1 MADSYTNRWARYDL
15 WDERHLSL
23 DRFAREDP
31 ENGFCAAASPRD
43 PRPSLVIENDRIVE
57 MDGVPAAEFDM
68 IDEFIARHYF
78 DLTIAETAM
87 ALDSREFARMLVDVD
102 VPRERL
108 VKLSAGM
115 TPAKLAEVLGHL
127 STLELAFANSKLRC
141 RRQPSNQAHVTNA
154 KDDPVQMAADAATAA
169 LYGFDEIETTVR
181 VARNGRTNAIAC
193 AVGAAAARD
202 GVLIQCSLEEAEE
215 LRIALAGFTSYTE
228 TMSVYGT
235 EAAFLDGD
243 DTPWS
248 KTFLTAAYASRG
260 LKARCTSGSSAEL
273 LMGFHEGKSMLYL
286 EARCVCLQRAMGVQ
300 GTQNG
305 GIDGAPLTSSV
316 PRGGW
321 ELLAE
326 NVLAALLDLEC
337 ASGNDTRHSESEIR
351 VGAKIMP
358 FLMSGTDFICSGFG
372 SIAKYDNSFN
382 ASLFNAEELEDF
394 LALQREFQVEGGL
407 QHVPED
413 QVMAA
418 RSRAIEAISAVL
430 ETLNLG
436 RLSEAQKKSVLYA
449 HGSDETDSFVPG
461 EVARMNAALV
471 ERRITF
477 VDVVR
482 ALAARGFATEAAR
495 LLSMARQRVTGDYL
509 QTAAIIRDGRV
520 VSAVNDPNRYSGPGT
535 GYVMTDERRQAIS
548 RMRHEVSK
556 RDVLAGEGETG
567 QQESRRWR
575 IEAKGEAAPGDD
587 PREVVIGISPGFGV
601 RLHKTTGGVPL
612 YKVLAAL
619 IDGIREGGGLPRV
632 VRVHHTAD
640 TSFLGLTAARLAGS
654 GVGIGIQGKGT
665 TVIHQRDQAPHMNL
679 ELFSQAPLIGEED
692 YRAIGRNAARYGLGQ
707 SPIPVTIPY
716 RGQALGARFHVQ
728 TALLYAIETSMIETG
743 RNPETLEVEFYDGR
757 RATR

>member
-1 MADSYTNRWARYDL
+1 MTNSQNNWSRYDL
-15 WDERHLSL
+15 WDERHLNL
-23 DRFAREDP
+23 DRFAVEDP
-31 ENGFCAAASPRD
+31 ENGFCASASPYD
-43 PRPSLVIENDRIVE
+43 PKPSLLIENGRIIE
-57 MDGVPAAEFDM
+57 MDGVPASEFDI

-78 DLTIAETAM
+78 DLAIAEEAM
-87 ALDSREFARMLVDVD
+87 AMDSREFAKMLVDVD

-115 TPAKLAEVLGHL
+115 TPAKLAQVLGHL

-181 VARNGRTNAIAC
+181 VASNGRTNAIAC
-193 AVGAAAARD
+193 AVGAAVVRD

-235 EAAFLDGD
+235 EASFIDGD

-248 KTFLTAAYASRG
+248 KTFLTAVYASRG

-273 LMGFHEGKSMLYL
+273 LMGFHERKSMLYL

-358 FLMSGTDFICSGFG
+358 FLISGTDFICSGFG
-372 SIAKYDNSFN
+372 SIPKYDNSFN
-382 ASLFNAEELEDF
+382 ASLFNAEEMEDF

-413 QVMAA
+413 QLLAA
-418 RSRAIEAISAVL
+418 RARAIEAISAVL
-430 ETLNLG
+430 EILTPS
-436 RLSEAQKKSVLYA
+436 RLTEVQKKSVLYA
-449 HGSDETDSFVPG
+449 NGSDETASFMPG
-461 EVARMNAALV
+461 EVAKMNATV
-471 ERRITF
+471 IEQNITF
-477 VDVVR
+477 VDICH
-482 ALAARGFATEAAR
+482 ALAARGFNIEAAR
-495 LLSMARQRVTGDYL
+495 LISMARQRVTGDYL

-535 GYVMTDERRQAIS
+535 GYVMTEERRQTIS
-548 RMRHEVSK
+548 RMRREVSK
-556 RDVLAGEGETG
+556 RDVLDGEGVAG
-567 QQESRRWR
+567 QHDSRHWR
-575 IEAKGEAAPGDD
+575 IESKGEAMQGDD
-587 PREVVIGISPGFGV
+587 PHEVVIGISPGFGV

-612 YKVLAAL
+612 YKVLFAL
-619 IDGIREGGGLPRV
+619 IEGVRERGGRPRV
-632 VRVHHTAD
+632 VRMHHTAD

-665 TVIHQRDQAPHMNL
+665 TVIHNKDQAPHMNL
-679 ELFSQAPLIGEED
+679 ELFSQAPLISEAD
-692 YRAIGRNAARYGLGQ
+692 YRAIGGNAARYALGQ
-707 SPIPVTIPY
+707 SPTPATIPY

-728 TALLYAIETSMIETG
+728 TALLYAIETSMIEVD
-743 RNPETLEVEFYDGR
+743 RNPEVLKVEFYDER
-757 RATR
+757 

>member
-1 MADSYTNRWARYDL
+1 MADSQNNWARYDL

-23 DRFAREDP
+23 DRFAVEDP
-31 ENGFCAAASPRD
+31 ENGFCASASPYD
-43 PRPSLVIENDRIVE
+43 PKPSLVIEHGRIIE
-57 MDGVPAAEFDM
+57 MDGVPASEFDL

-78 DLTIAETAM
+78 DLAM
-87 ALDSREFARMLVDVD
+87 AEAAMAMDSHEFARMMVNVD

-141 RRQPSNQAHVTNA
+141 RRQPGNQAHVTNA

-193 AVGAAAARD
+193 AVGAAVVRD

-228 TMSVYGT
+228 TLSVYGT
-235 EAAFLDGD
+235 EASFLDGD

-248 KTFLTAAYASRG
+248 KTFLTAVYASRG

-273 LMGFHEGKSMLYL
+273 LMGFHEGRSMLYL

-358 FLMSGTDFICSGFG
+358 TLMSGTDFICSGFG
-372 SIAKYDNSFN
+372 SIPRYDNSFN
-382 ASLFNAEELEDF
+382 ASLFNAEEMEDF

-413 QVMAA
+413 QLLAA
-418 RSRAIEAISAVL
+418 RARAIDAICAVL
-430 ETLNLG
+430 DALTSS
-436 RLSEAQKKSVLYA
+436 RLTEAQKKTVLQA
-449 HGSDETDSFVPG
+449 NGSDETASFMPG
-461 EVARMNAALV
+461 DVVGMNHALI
-471 ERRITF
+471 EQNITL
-477 VDVVR
+477 VDVVKV
-482 ALAARGFATEAAR
+482 LAARGFTTEAAR
-495 LLSMARQRVTGDYL
+495 LVSMARQRVTGDYL

-520 VSAVNDPNRYSGPGT
+520 ISAVNDPNRYIGPGT
-535 GYVMTDERRQAIS
+535 GYVMTEERRRAIS
-548 RMRHEVSK
+548 RMRREVSK
-556 RDVLAGEGETG
+556 DDVLVGEGVTG
-567 QQESRRWR
+567 RQDSRRWR
-575 IEAKGEAAPGDD
+575 IESKGDARRGDD
-587 PREVVIGISPGFGV
+587 SREVVIGISPGFGI
-601 RLHKTTGGVPL
+601 RLHQTTGGVPL

-619 IDGIREGGGLPRV
+619 LEGIREKGGRPRV

-654 GVGIGIQGKGT
+654 GIGIGVQGKGT
-665 TVIHQRDQAPHMNL
+665 TVIHRHDQAPHMNL
-679 ELFSQAPLIGEED
+679 ELFSQAPLIGESD
-692 YRAIGRNAARYGLGQ
+692 YRAIGGNAARYALNQ
-707 SPIPVTIPY
+707 TPVPVTIPY

-728 TALLYAIETSMIETG
+728 TALLYAIETSMIVVG
-743 RNPETLEVEFYDGR
+743 QNPEELEVVFHDGR
-757 RATR
+757 

>member
-1 MADSYTNRWARYDL
+1 MSPSQNNWARYDL
-15 WDERHLSL
+15 WDERHLSH
-23 DRFAREDP
+23 DRFAVEDP
-31 ENGFCAAASPRD
+31 ENGFCASASPYD
-43 PRPSLVIENDRIVE
+43 PQPSLAIEDGRIIE
-57 MDGVPAAEFDM
+57 MDGLRASEFDM

-78 DLTIAETAM
+78 DLTIAEAAM
-87 ALDSREFARMLVDVD
+87 AMDSREFAHMMVDVD
-102 VPRERL
+102 VPREKL
-108 VKLSAGM
+108 VKLSRGM
-115 TPAKLAEVLGHL
+115 TPAKLADVLGHL
-127 STLELAFANSKLRC
+127 STLELGFANSKLRC

-193 AVGAAAARD
+193 AVGAAVVRD

-235 EAAFLDGD
+235 EASFLDGD

-248 KTFLTAAYASRG
+248 KAFLTAVYAARG

-273 LMGFHEGKSMLYL
+273 LMGFHERKSMLYL

-358 FLMSGTDFICSGFG
+358 YLMSGTDFICSGFG

-382 ASLFNAEELEDF
+382 ASLFNAEEMEDF

-413 QVMAA
+413 QLLAA
-418 RSRAIEAISAVL
+418 RARAIEAISAVL

-436 RLSEAQKKSVLYA
+436 RLTENQKKSVLYA
-449 HGSDETDSFVPG
+449 HGSDETTSYMPG
-461 EVARMNAALV
+461 EVAGMNAALI
-471 ERRITF
+471 ERNITF
-477 VDVVR
+477 VEVVQ
-482 ALAARGFATEAAR
+482 ALAARGFTTEAAR

-509 QTAAIIRDGRV
+509 QTSAIIRDGRV
-520 VSAVNDPNRYSGPGT
+520 ISAVNDPNRYSGPGT
-535 GYVMTDERRQAIS
+535 GYVMTEERRQAIS
-548 RMRHEVSK
+548 RMRREVSK
-556 RDVLAGEGETG
+556 PDVLAGEGVSG
-567 QQESRRWR
+567 QKDSRRWR
-575 IEAKGEAAPGDD
+575 LESKGEARKGED

-601 RLHKTTGGVPL
+601 KLHKTTGGVPL

-619 IDGIREGGGLPRV
+619 LVGVRERGCHPRI
-632 VRVHHTAD
+632 VRVRHTAD

-665 TVIHQRDQAPHMNL
+665 TVIHRQDQAPHMNL
-679 ELFSQAPLIGEED
+679 ELFSQAPLIGEAD
-692 YRAIGRNAARYGLGQ
+692 YRLIGGNAARYALGQ
-707 SPIPVTIPY
+707 SPVPVTIPY

-728 TALLYAIETSMIETG
+728 TALLYAIETSMIEVG
-743 RNPETLEVEFYDGR
+743 QNPEELEVSFYDGR
-757 RATR
+757 

>member
-1 MADSYTNRWARYDL
+1 MADSQNHWARYDL

-23 DRFAREDP
+23 DRFAVEDP

-43 PRPSLVIENDRIVE
+43 PKPSLVIEDGRIIE
-57 MDGVPAAEFDM
+57 MDGIPASEFDI

-78 DLTIAETAM
+78 DLTIAPEAM
-87 ALDSREFARMLVDVD
+87 AMDSLEFAQMLVDVD
-102 VPRERL
+102 VPRQRL

-181 VARNGRTNAIAC
+181 VASNGRSNAIAC
-193 AVGAAAARD
+193 AVGAVVVRD

-235 EAAFLDGD
+235 EASFLDGD

-248 KTFLTAAYASRG
+248 KAFLTAVYASRG

-286 EARCVCLQRAMGVQ
+286 ETRCVCLQRAMGVQ

-326 NVLAALLDLEC
+326 NVLAAWLDLEC

-372 SIAKYDNSFN
+372 SIPKYDNSFN
-382 ASLFNAEELEDF
+382 ASLFNAEEMEDF

-413 QVMAA
+413 QLMAA
-418 RSRAIEAISAVL
+418 RARAIEAISVVL

-436 RLSEAQKKSVLYA
+436 SLSAAQKKSVLYA
-449 HGSDETDSFVPG
+449 HGSDETSSFLPG
-461 EVARMNAALV
+461 EVAGMNKALI
-471 ERRITF
+471 ERNITF

-482 ALAARGFATEAAR
+482 ALAAHGFTTEATR

-520 VSAVNDPNRYSGPGT
+520 VSAVNDPNRYCGPGT
-535 GYVMTDERRQAIS
+535 GYIMTEERRKAIS
-548 RMRHEVSK
+548 RVRREVSR
-556 RDVLAGEGETG
+556 RDVLEGEGVTG
-567 QQESRRWR
+567 QQDSRHWR
-575 IEAKGEAAPGDD
+575 IEAKGEAEPGND

-612 YKVLAAL
+612 YKVLSAL
-619 IDGIREGGGLPRV
+619 LEGIRERGGHPRV

-665 TVIHQRDQAPHMNL
+665 TVIHRYDQAPHMNL
-679 ELFSQAPLIGEED
+679 ELFSQAPLIGETD
-692 YRAIGRNAARYGLGQ
+692 YRLIGGNAARYALGQ
-707 SPIPVTIPY
+707 SPDPVMIPY
-716 RGQALGARFHVQ
+716 RGQALSARFHVQ
-728 TALLYAIETSMIETG
+728 TALLYAIETSMIKVG
-743 RNPETLEVEFYDGR
+743 QNPEVLEVEFYDR
-757 RATR
+757 R

>member
-1 MADSYTNRWARYDL
+1 MPDPNTNRWARYDL
-15 WDERHLSL
+15 WDERQLSH
-23 DRFAREDP
+23 DRFAVDDP
-31 ENGFCAAASPRD
+31 ENGFCATGSPRD
-43 PRPSLVIENDRIVE
+43 PQPAVTVAGGRIV
-57 MDGVPAAEFDM
+57 MLDGAPEAEFDM

-78 DLTIAETAM
+78 DLSMVETAM
-87 ALDSREFARMLVDVD
+87 ALDSRVFARMLVDVD

-115 TPAKLAEVLGHL
+115 TPAKLAEVVGHL
-127 STLELAFANSKLRC
+127 TTMELAFANSKLRC

-154 KDDPVQMAADAATAA
+154 KDDPAQMAADAATAA

-193 AVGAAAARD
+193 AVGAAVARE

-215 LRIALAGFTSYTE
+215 LRIALDGFTSYTE

-235 EAAFLDGD
+235 EATFLDGD

-248 KTFLTAAYASRG
+248 KAFLTAVYASRG
-260 LKARCTSGSSAEL
+260 LKARCTSGSSSEL

-316 PRGGW
+316 ARGGW

-326 NVLAALLDLEC
+326 NVLAALCDLEC

-358 FLMSGTDFICSGFG
+358 FLMAGTDFICSGFG

-413 QVMAA
+413 QLLAA
-418 RSRAIEAISAVL
+418 RARAIDAICAVL
-430 ETLNLG
+430 EELGLG
-436 RLSEAQKKSVLYA
+436 RLSEAQKKTVLYA
-449 HGSDETDSFVPG
+449 HGSDETDSFVPA
-461 EVARMNAALV
+461 EVARMNAALL
-471 ERRITF
+471 ERRVTF

-482 ALAARGFATEAAR
+482 ALAARGFAVEAAR
-495 LLSMARQRVTGDYL
+495 LLAMARQRVTGDYL
-509 QTAAIIRDGRV
+509 QTAAIIRAGRV
-520 VSAVNDPNRYSGPGT
+520 ISAVNDPNRYSGPGT
-535 GYVMTDERRQAIS
+535 GYVMTDERRRAIG
-548 RMRHEVSK
+548 RMRNEVS
-556 RDVLAGEGETG
+556 RQTVLEQEGETG
-567 QQESRRWR
+567 QQAARRWR
-575 IEAKGEAAPGDD
+575 LEACGEAAPGTE
-587 PREVVIGISPGFGV
+587 PREVVIGLSPGFGV
-601 RLHKTTGGVPL
+601 RLHKTTGGVAL

-619 IDGIREGGGLPRV
+619 IGGIREGGGVPRV

-665 TVIHQRDQAPHMNL
+665 TVIHGRDQAPHMNL
-679 ELFSQAPLIGEED
+679 ELFSQAPLIGEAD
-692 YRAIGRNAARYGLGQ
+692 YAAIGRNAARYALGQ
-707 SPIPVTIPY
+707 TPAPVLIPY

-728 TALLYAIETSMIETG
+728 TALLYAIETGLIETG
-743 RNPETLEVEFYDGR
+743 RNPETLEVEFHDGR
-757 RATR
+757 RAER

>member
-1 MADSYTNRWARYDL
+1 MANSQNSWSRYDL

-23 DRFAREDP
+23 DRFAVEDP
-31 ENGFCAAASPRD
+31 ENGFCAVASPHD
-43 PRPSLVIENDRIVE
+43 PKPSLVIGNSRIIE
-57 MDGVPAAEFDM
+57 MDGVPASEFDM

-78 DLTIAETAM
+78 DLTIAEEAM
-87 ALDSREFARMLVDVD
+87 AIDSREFAKMLVDVN

-169 LYGFDEIETTVR
+169 LDGFDEIETTVR
-181 VARNGRTNAIAC
+181 VASNGRTNAIAC
-193 AVGAAAARD
+193 AVGAAVVRD

-235 EAAFLDGD
+235 EASFLDGD

-248 KTFLTAAYASRG
+248 KAFLTAVYASRG

-358 FLMSGTDFICSGFG
+358 YLMSGTDFICSGFG
-372 SIAKYDNSFN
+372 SIPKYDNSFN

-413 QVMAA
+413 QLMAA
-418 RSRAIEAISAVL
+418 RTRAIEAISVVL
-430 ETLNLG
+430 ETLTSV
-436 RLSEAQKKSVLYA
+436 RLTDVQKKSVLYA
-449 HGSDETDSFVPG
+449 HGSDETNSFMPG
-461 EVARMNAALV
+461 DVGKMNTSLI
-471 ERRITF
+471 ERNITF
-477 VDVVR
+477 ADVVE
-482 ALAARGFATEAAR
+482 ALAARGFTTEATR
-495 LLSMARQRVTGDYL
+495 LLSLARQRVTGDYL
-509 QTAAIIRDGRV
+509 QTAAIIRDGRI
-520 VSAVNDPNRYSGPGT
+520 VSAVNDPNRYQGPGT
-535 GYVMTDERRQAIS
+535 GYVMTEERRQVIN
-548 RMRHEVSK
+548 RMRREVSK
-556 RDVLAGEGETG
+556 RDVLEGEGATG
-567 QQESRRWR
+567 QQDSRHWR
-575 IEAKGEAAPGDD
+575 IEPNGDARPGND

-612 YKVLAAL
+612 YRVLFAL
-619 IDGIREGGGLPRV
+619 VEGIRESGGHPRV
-632 VRVHHTAD
+632 VRVRHTAD

-665 TVIHQRDQAPHMNL
+665 TVIHRHDQAPHMNL
-679 ELFSQAPLIGEED
+679 ELFSQAPLIGEAD
-692 YRAIGRNAARYGLGQ
+692 YRAIGGNAARYALGR
-707 SPIPVTIPY
+707 SPTPVTIPY

-728 TALLYAIETSMIETG
+728 TALLYAIETSMIEPDQ
-743 RNPETLEVEFYDGR
+743 NPEELNVEFYDGR
-757 RATR
+757 

>member
-1 MADSYTNRWARYDL
+1 MSNSQNNWARYDL
-15 WDERHLSL
+15 WDERHLNL
-23 DRFAREDP
+23 DRFAVEDP
-31 ENGFCAAASPRD
+31 ENGFCASASPYD
-43 PRPSLVIENDRIVE
+43 PKPSLVIENGSISE
-57 MDGVPAAEFDM
+57 MDGIPASEFDM

-87 ALDSREFARMLVDVD
+87 AMDSREFAKMLVDVD
-102 VPRERL
+102 VPRARL

-181 VARNGRTNAIAC
+181 VASNGRTNAIAC
-193 AVGAAAARD
+193 AVGAAVVRD
-202 GVLIQCSLEEAEE
+202 GVLIQCSLEESEE

-235 EAAFLDGD
+235 EASFIDGD

-248 KTFLTAAYASRG
+248 KTFLTAVYAARG

-273 LMGFHEGKSMLYL
+273 LMGFHERKSMLYL

-358 FLMSGTDFICSGFG
+358 YLMSGTDFICSGFG
-372 SIAKYDNSFN
+372 SIPKYDNSFN
-382 ASLFNAEELEDF
+382 ASLFNAEEMDDF
-394 LALQREFQVEGGL
+394 LALQREYQVEGGL

-413 QVMAA
+413 KVLAA
-418 RSRAIEAISAVL
+418 RARAIDAITVVL
-430 ETLNLG
+430 ETLTSV
-436 RLSEAQKKSVLYA
+436 RLTEIQKKSVLYA
-449 HGSDETDSFVPG
+449 HGSDETSSFMPG
-461 EVARMNAALV
+461 DVAKMNAILL
-471 ERRITF
+471 ERNITF
-477 VDVVR
+477 VDVVQL
-482 ALAARGFATEAAR
+482 LAARGFTIEADR
-495 LLSMARQRVTGDYL
+495 LLSMGRQRVTGDYL

-520 VSAVNDPNRYSGPGT
+520 VSAVNDPNRYRGPGT
-535 GYVMTDERRQAIS
+535 GYVMTEERRQAIN

-556 RDVLAGEGETG
+556 HDILIGEGVTG
-567 QQESRRWR
+567 QQDSRRWR
-575 IEAKGEAAPGDD
+575 IESKGEAVPGDD
-587 PREVVIGISPGFGV
+587 SREVVIGVSPGFGI

-619 IDGIREGGGLPRV
+619 IEGVRERGGRPRV
-632 VRVHHTAD
+632 VRMHHTAD

-665 TVIHQRDQAPHMNL
+665 TVIHRHDQSPHMNL
-679 ELFSQAPLIGEED
+679 ELFSQAPLIGEAD
-692 YRAIGRNAARYGLGQ
+692 YRAIGGNAARYALGQ
-707 SPIPVTIPY
+707 TPVPVIVPY

-728 TALLYAIETSMIETG
+728 TALLYAIETSMIEADK
-743 RNPETLEVEFYDGR
+743 NPEVLEVEFYD
-757 RATR
+757 

>member
-1 MADSYTNRWARYDL
+1 MTTPDANHWARYDL
-15 WDERHLSL
+15 WDERHLNL
-23 DRFAREDP
+23 DRFAVEDP
-31 ENGFCAAASPRD
+31 ESGFCASASPGD
-43 PRPSLVIENDRIVE
+43 PKPSLVIQDGRIVE
-57 MDGVPAAEFDM
+57 MDGIPAAEFDM

-78 DLTIAETAM
+78 DLTVAETAM
-87 ALDSREFARMLVDVD
+87 ALDSREFARMMVDVA
-102 VPRERL
+102 VPRAKL
-108 VKLSAGM
+108 VKLAAGM

-154 KDDPVQMAADAATAA
+154 RDDPVQMAADAATAA
-169 LYGFDEIETTVR
+169 LYGFDELETTVR
-181 VARNGRTNAIAC
+181 IARNGRTNAIAC
-193 AVGAAAARD
+193 AVGAAVARE

-248 KTFLTAAYASRG
+248 KTFLTAVYASRG
-260 LKARCTSGSSAEL
+260 LKARCTSGSSSEL

-286 EARCVCLQRAMGVQ
+286 ETRCVCLQRAMGIQ

-321 ELLAE
+321 AILAE

-358 FLMSGTDFICSGFG
+358 YLMSGTDFICSGFG
-372 SIAKYDNSFN
+372 SIPKYDNSFY
-382 ASLFNAEELEDF
+382 ASLFNAEELEDY

-413 QVMAA
+413 QLMAA
-418 RSRAIEAISAVL
+418 RARAVDAISAVL
-430 ETLNLG
+430 DALNLG
-436 RLSEAQKKSVLYA
+436 RLSEVQKKTVVVA
-449 HGSDETDSFVPG
+449 NGSDETDSFTPG
-461 EVARMNAALV
+461 EVLRMNTALV
-471 ERRITF
+471 ERNITF

-482 ALAARGFATEAAR
+482 ALAERDFTAEASR
-495 LLSMARQRVTGDYL
+495 LLAMARQRVTGDYL
-509 QTAAIIRDGRV
+509 QTSAIIRDGRV
-520 VSAVNDPNRYSGPGT
+520 ISAVNDPNRYSGPGT
-535 GYVMTDERRQAIS
+535 GYVMTEERRQTIS
-548 RMRHEVSK
+548 RMRNEVSK
-556 RDVLAGEGETG
+556 RNVLTGNEMGQPET
-567 QQESRRWR
+567 RAWR
-575 IEAKGEAAPGDD
+575 IEAKGEAKPGAD
-587 PREVVIGISPGFGV
+587 PREVVIGLSPGFGV

-612 YKVLAAL
+612 HKALAAL
-619 IDGIREGGGLPRV
+619 VDGIRRGGGLPRV
-632 VRVHHTAD
+632 VRIHHTAD
-640 TSFLGLTAARLAGS
+640 TSFLGLTAAQLAGS
-654 GVGIGIQGKGT
+654 GVGIGVQGKGT
-665 TVIHQRDQAPHMNL
+665 TVIHGRDQAPHMNL
-679 ELFSQAPLIGEED
+679 ELFSHAPLITEEN
-692 YRAIGRNAARYGLGQ
+692 YRAIGFNAARHALGQ
-707 SPIPVTIPY
+707 SPVPVMIPY

-728 TALLYAIETSMIETG
+728 TALLYAIETSMIEAG
-743 RNPETLEVEFYDGR
+743 RNPEEMEVEFYDGR

>member
-1 MADSYTNRWARYDL
+1 MADRQNNWARYDL
-15 WDERHLSL
+15 WDERQLSL
-23 DRFAREDP
+23 DRFAVEDP
-31 ENGFCAAASPRD
+31 ENGFCASASPYD
-43 PRPSLVIENDRIVE
+43 PKPSIVIEQGRIIE

-78 DLTIAETAM
+78 DLTIAAEAM
-87 ALDSREFARMLVDVD
+87 AMDSREIAKMLVDVD
-102 VPRERL
+102 VPREKL
-108 VKLSAGM
+108 VKLSRGM

-181 VARNGRTNAIAC
+181 VASNGRTNAIAC
-193 AVGAAAARD
+193 AVGAAVVRD

-235 EAAFLDGD
+235 EASFIDGD

-248 KTFLTAAYASRG
+248 KTFLTAVYASRG

-273 LMGFHEGKSMLYL
+273 LMGFHERKSMLYL

-305 GIDGAPLTSSV
+305 GIDGAPLTASV

-358 FLMSGTDFICSGFG
+358 YLMSGTDFICSGFG
-372 SIAKYDNSFN
+372 SVPKYDNSFN

-394 LALQREFQVEGGL
+394 LALQREYQVEGGI
-407 QHVPED
+407 QHVPEE
-413 QVMAA
+413 QVLAA
-418 RSRAIEAISAVL
+418 RARAIDAISAVL
-430 ETLNLG
+430 ETLTSTH
-436 RLSEAQKKSVLYA
+436 LSNAQKRSVLYA
-449 HGSDETDSFVPG
+449 HGSDETSVLAPG
-461 EVARMNAALV
+461 EVAKINAALR
-471 ERRITF
+471 ERNITF
-477 VDVVR
+477 VDIVR
-482 ALAARGFATEAAR
+482 ALASRGFTTEAER
-495 LLSMARQRVTGDYL
+495 LVAMGRQRVTGDYL

-520 VSAVNDPNRYSGPGT
+520 ISAVNDPNRYHGPGT
-535 GYVMTDERRQAIS
+535 GYVMTEERRQAINQ
-548 RMRHEVSK
+548 MRREVSK
-556 RDVLAGEGETG
+556 RDILDEEGVTG
-567 QQESRRWR
+567 QQDSKHWR
-575 IEAKGEAAPGDD
+575 IESKGEAMPGDD
-587 PREVVIGISPGFGV
+587 PRDVVIGISPGFGV

-619 IDGIREGGGLPRV
+619 MEGIRERGGRPRV
-632 VRVHHTAD
+632 VRMHHTAD

-654 GVGIGIQGKGT
+654 GIGIGIQGKGT
-665 TVIHQRDQAPHMNL
+665 TVIHHCDQAPHMNL
-679 ELFSQAPLIGEED
+679 ELFSQAPLIGEAD
-692 YRAIGRNAARYGLGQ
+692 YRAIGGNAARHALGQ
-707 SPIPVTIPY
+707 SPTPVTIPY

-728 TALLYAIETSMIETG
+728 TALLYAIETSIIEVG
-743 RNPETLEVEFYDGR
+743 QNPEEMEVEFYDVR
-757 RATR
+757 

>member
-1 MADSYTNRWARYDL
+1 MTNSQNQWARYDL

-23 DRFAREDP
+23 DRFAVEDP
-31 ENGFCAAASPRD
+31 ENGFCASASPHD
-43 PRPSLVIENDRIVE
+43 PKPSLIIEDGRIIE
-57 MDGVPAAEFDM
+57 MDGVQASEFDM

-78 DLTIAETAM
+78 DLTITEEAM
-87 ALDSREFARMLVDVD
+87 TIDSRAFARMLVDVD
-102 VPRERL
+102 VPRARL

-127 STLELAFANSKLRC
+127 STLELAFANNKLRC

-181 VARNGRTNAIAC
+181 LASNGRTNAIAC
-193 AVGAAAARD
+193 AVGAAVVRD

-235 EAAFLDGD
+235 EASFIDGD

-248 KTFLTAAYASRG
+248 KTLLTAIYASRG

-372 SIAKYDNSFN
+372 SIPKYDNSFN
-382 ASLFNAEELEDF
+382 VSLFNAEEMEDF

-407 QHVPED
+407 QHVSED
-413 QVMAA
+413 QLMAA
-418 RSRAIEAISAVL
+418 RARAIEAISVVL
-430 ETLNLG
+430 ETLTSV
-436 RLSEAQKKSVLYA
+436 RLTDAQKKSVLYA
-449 HGSDETDSFVPG
+449 HGSDETSSFMPG
-461 EVARMNAALV
+461 DVAKMNAALL
-471 ERRITF
+471 ERNITF

-482 ALAARGFATEAAR
+482 ALAARGFIAEATR

-520 VSAVNDPNRYSGPGT
+520 VSAVNDPNRYHGPGT
-535 GYVMTDERRQAIS
+535 GYVMTEERKQAIS
-548 RMRHEVSK
+548 RMRREVSK
-556 RDVLAGEGETG
+556 RDVLEGEGATG
-567 QQESRRWR
+567 QQDSRHWR
-575 IEAKGEAAPGDD
+575 IESRGEASPGEDH
-587 PREVVIGISPGFGV
+587 REVVIGISPGFGI

-619 IDGIREGGGLPRV
+619 LEGIREKGGHPRV

-665 TVIHQRDQAPHMNL
+665 TVIHHRDQAPHMNL
-679 ELFSQAPLIGEED
+679 ELFSQAPLIRETD
-692 YRAIGRNAARYGLGQ
+692 YRAIGGNAARYALGQ
-707 SPIPVTIPY
+707 SALPVTIPY

-728 TALLYAIETSMIETG
+728 TALLYAIETSMVEPG
-743 RNPETLEVEFYDGR
+743 QNPEELEVEFYDR
-757 RATR
+757 R

>member
-1 MADSYTNRWARYDL
+1 MANSQNQWARYDL
-15 WDERHLSL
+15 WDERHLNL
-23 DRFAREDP
+23 DRFAVEDP
-31 ENGFCAAASPRD
+31 DNGFCAAASPHD
-43 PRPSLVIENDRIVE
+43 PKPSLVIENGRIIE
-57 MDGVPAAEFDM
+57 MDGVSASAFDM

-78 DLTIAETAM
+78 DLTIAEQAM
-87 ALDSREFARMLVDVD
+87 AMDSREFAHMLVDVN
-102 VPRERL
+102 VPREKL
-108 VKLSAGM
+108 VQLSAGM

-181 VARNGRTNAIAC
+181 VASNGRTNAIAC
-193 AVGAAAARD
+193 AVGAAVVRD
-202 GVLIQCSLEEAEE
+202 GILIQCSLEEAEE

-235 EAAFLDGD
+235 EASFIDGD

-248 KTFLTAAYASRG
+248 KAFLTAVYASRG

-372 SIAKYDNSFN
+372 SIPKYDNSFN
-382 ASLFNAEELEDF
+382 ASLFNAEEMEDY
-394 LALQREFQVEGGL
+394 LALQREYQVEGGL

-413 QVMAA
+413 QILAA
-418 RSRAIEAISAVL
+418 RARAIDAISAVL
-430 ETLNLG
+430 EELTST
-436 RLSEAQKKSVLYA
+436 RLTDVQKQSVLYA
-449 HGSDETDSFVPG
+449 HGSDETSSFVPSD
-461 EVARMNAALV
+461 VAKINAVLL
-471 ERRITF
+471 ERNIT
-477 VDVVR
+477 VIDVVR
-482 ALAARGFATEAAR
+482 ALASRGFNTEAER
-495 LLSMARQRVTGDYL
+495 LISMGRQRVTGDYL
-509 QTAAIIRDGRV
+509 QTAAIIRDGHV
-520 VSAVNDPNRYSGPGT
+520 ISAVNDPNRYRGPGT

-548 RMRHEVSK
+548 HMRREVTK
-556 RDVLAGEGETG
+556 DDVLAWEGVAAQKDSG
-567 QQESRRWR
+567 HWQIKS
-575 IEAKGEAAPGDD
+575 KGEASPGTD
-587 PREVVIGISPGFGV
+587 PREVVIGISPAFGV

-612 YKVLAAL
+612 YKVLSAL
-619 IDGIREGGGLPRV
+619 LMGIREMGGRPRV
-632 VRVHHTAD
+632 VRMHHTAD

-654 GVGIGIQGKGT
+654 GIGIGIQGKGT
-665 TVIHQRDQAPHMNL
+665 TVIHHRDQTPHMNL
-679 ELFSQAPLIGEED
+679 ELFSQAPLVGEAD
-692 YRAIGRNAARYGLGQ
+692 YHAIGANAARYALGQ
-707 SPIPVTIPY
+707 TPEPVTIAY

-728 TALLYAIETSMIETG
+728 TAILYAIETSIINTE
-743 RNPETLEVEFYDGR
+743 RNPEELEVKF
-757 RATR
+757 

>member
-1 MADSYTNRWARYDL
+1 MADRQNNWARYDL

-23 DRFAREDP
+23 DRFAVEDP
-31 ENGFCAAASPRD
+31 ENGFCASASPYD
-43 PRPSLVIENDRIVE
+43 PKPSMVIEQGRIIE

-78 DLTIAETAM
+78 DLTIAAETMAM
-87 ALDSREFARMLVDVD
+87 DGREIAKMLVDVD
-102 VPRERL
+102 VPREKL
-108 VKLSAGM
+108 VKLSRGM

-181 VARNGRTNAIAC
+181 AASNGRTNAIAC
-193 AVGAAAARD
+193 AVGAAVVRD

-235 EAAFLDGD
+235 EASFIDGD

-248 KTFLTAAYASRG
+248 KAFLTAVYASRG

-273 LMGFHEGKSMLYL
+273 LMGFHERKSMLYL

-358 FLMSGTDFICSGFG
+358 YLMSGTDFICSGFG
-372 SIAKYDNSFN
+372 SVPKYDNSFN

-394 LALQREFQVEGGL
+394 LALQREYQVEGGL
-407 QHVPED
+407 QHVPEE
-413 QVMAA
+413 QVLAA
-418 RSRAIEAISAVL
+418 RARAIDAISAVL
-430 ETLNLG
+430 ETLTSTH
-436 RLSEAQKKSVLYA
+436 LSNAQKRSVLYA
-449 HGSDETDSFVPG
+449 HGSDETSVLIPS
-461 EVARMNAALV
+461 EVAKINAALL
-471 ERRITF
+471 ERNITF
-477 VDVVR
+477 VDIVR
-482 ALAARGFATEAAR
+482 ALASRGFTTEAER
-495 LLSMARQRVTGDYL
+495 LIAMGRQRVTGDYL

-520 VSAVNDPNRYSGPGT
+520 ISAVNDPNRYRGPGT
-535 GYVMTDERRQAIS
+535 GYVMTEERRQAIN
-548 RMRHEVSK
+548 RMRREVSK
-556 RDVLAGEGETG
+556 RDILDGEGVTG
-567 QQESRRWR
+567 QQDSRHWR
-575 IEAKGEAAPGDD
+575 IESKGEAMSGDD
-587 PREVVIGISPGFGV
+587 PREVVIGISPGFGI

-612 YKVLAAL
+612 YKVMAAL
-619 IDGIREGGGLPRV
+619 IEGIRERGGHPRV
-632 VRVHHTAD
+632 VRMHHTAD

-654 GVGIGIQGKGT
+654 GIGIGIQGKGT
-665 TVIHQRDQAPHMNL
+665 TVIHHCDQAPHMNL
-679 ELFSQAPLIGEED
+679 ELFSQAPLIGEAD
-692 YRAIGRNAARYGLGQ
+692 YHAIGVNAARYALSQ
-707 SPIPVTIPY
+707 TPEPVTVPY

-728 TALLYAIETSMIETG
+728 TAILYAIETSMIDTAQ
-743 RNPETLEVEFYDGR
+743 NPEELEVEFYDGK
-757 RATR
+757 

>member
-1 MADSYTNRWARYDL
+1 MTDQQSKWARYDL
-15 WDERHLSL
+15 WDERHLNL
-23 DRFAREDP
+23 DRFAVEDP
-31 ENGFCAAASPRD
+31 ENGFCASASPFD
-43 PRPSLVIENDRIVE
+43 PKPSLVIEHDRILE

-78 DLTIAETAM
+78 DLTIAEQAM
-87 ALDSREFARMLVDVD
+87 VIDSCEFAHMLVDVH
-102 VPRERL
+102 VPREKL
-108 VKLSAGM
+108 VKLSRGM
-115 TPAKLAEVLGHL
+115 TPAKLAEVLGNL
-127 STLELAFANSKLRC
+127 NTLELAFANSKLRC

-181 VARNGRTNAIAC
+181 VASDGRTNAIAC
-193 AVGAAAARD
+193 AVGAAVVRE

-235 EAAFLDGD
+235 EESFIDGD

-248 KTFLTAAYASRG
+248 KTFLTAVYASRG
-260 LKARCTSGSSAEL
+260 LKARCTSGSSSEL

-358 FLMSGTDFICSGFG
+358 YLMSGTDFICSGFG
-372 SIAKYDNSFN
+372 SIPKYDNSFN

-394 LALQREFQVEGGL
+394 LALQREYQVEGGL

-413 QVMAA
+413 EVLAA
-418 RSRAIEAISAVL
+418 RARAIDAITAVL
-430 ETLNLG
+430 DELTST
-436 RLSEAQKKSVLYA
+436 RLTNDQKQSVLYA
-449 HGSDETDSFVPG
+449 HGSDETFSFVPG
-461 EVARMNAALV
+461 EVARLNAALL
-471 ERRITF
+471 EQNITF

-482 ALAARGFATEAAR
+482 VLAARGFTSEAER
-495 LLSMARQRVTGDYL
+495 LMAMGRQRVTGDYL

-520 VSAVNDPNRYSGPGT
+520 ISSVNDPNRYGGPGT
-535 GYVMTDERRQAIS
+535 GYVMTEARRKAINH
-548 RMRHEVSK
+548 MRRDVTKE
-556 RDVLAGEGETG
+556 DVLAWERAAS
-567 QQESRRWR
+567 QSESRQWR
-575 IEAKGEAAPGDD
+575 LTSKGKATTGTDS
-587 PREVVIGISPGFGV
+587 REVVIGISPGFGI

-612 YKVLAAL
+612 HKVLSAL
-619 IDGIREGGGLPRV
+619 VTGIRERGGRPRV
-632 VRVHHTAD
+632 VRMRHTAD

-654 GVGIGIQGKGT
+654 GIGIGIQGKGT
-665 TVIHQRDQAPHMNL
+665 TVIHHRDQAPHMNL
-679 ELFSQAPLIGEED
+679 ELFSQAPLIGEAD
-692 YRAIGRNAARYGLGQ
+692 YHAIGANAARYALGQ
-707 SPIPVTIPY
+707 TPDPVTIPY

-728 TALLYAIETSMIETG
+728 TAILYAIETSMIDTEQD
-743 RNPETLEVEFYDGR
+743 PEEQEVEFYDGK
-757 RATR
+757 

>member
-1 MADSYTNRWARYDL
+1 MATSENHWARYDL

-23 DRFAREDP
+23 DRFAVEDP
-31 ENGFCAAASPRD
+31 ENGFCAAASPFD
-43 PRPSLVIENDRIVE
+43 PKPSLIIEGGRIIE
-57 MDGVPAAEFDM
+57 MDGVPASEFDM

-78 DLTIAETAM
+78 DLTIAGEAM
-87 ALDSREFARMLVDVD
+87 AIDSREFARMLVDVD

-127 STLELAFANSKLRC
+127 NTLELAFANSKLRC

-193 AVGAAAARD
+193 AVGAAVARD

-215 LRIALAGFTSYTE
+215 LRIALVGYTASTE

-235 EAAFLDGD
+235 ESSFLDGD

-248 KTFLTAAYASRG
+248 KTFLAAAYASRG

-286 EARCVCLQRAMGVQ
+286 EARCVALQRAMGVQ

-316 PRGGW
+316 PGGGW

-407 QHVPED
+407 QHVPAD
-413 QVMAA
+413 QLLAA
-418 RSRAIEAISAVL
+418 RARAIEAISAVL
-430 ETLNLG
+430 ETLTSS
-436 RLSEAQKKSVLYA
+436 RLTESQKKSVLYA
-449 HGSDETDSFVPG
+449 HGSDETNSFLPG
-461 EVARMNAALV
+461 DVAGMNAALL
-471 ERRITF
+471 ERNITF
-477 VDVVR
+477 VDVVQ
-482 ALAARGFATEAAR
+482 ALAARGFTTEATR

-509 QTAAIIRDGRV
+509 QTAAIIREGRV
-520 VSAVNDPNRYSGPGT
+520 ISAVNDPNRYQGPGT
-535 GYVMTDERRQAIS
+535 GYVMTAERRQAIN
-548 RMRHEVSK
+548 RMRKEFSK
-556 RDVLAGEGETG
+556 SDILAGEGAAG
-567 QQESRRWR
+567 QKDSRHWR
-575 IEAKGEAAPGDD
+575 LVSKGEAQPGDD

-601 RLHKTTGGVPL
+601 RLHQTTGGVPL
-612 YKVLAAL
+612 YRVLAAL
-619 IDGIREGGGLPRV
+619 L
-632 VRVHHTAD
+632 
-640 TSFLGLTAARLAGS
+640 
-654 GVGIGIQGKGT
+654 
-665 TVIHQRDQAPHMNL
+665 
-679 ELFSQAPLIGEED
+679 
-692 YRAIGRNAARYGLGQ
+692 
-707 SPIPVTIPY
+707 
-716 RGQALGARFHVQ
+716 
-728 TALLYAIETSMIETG
+728 
-743 RNPETLEVEFYDGR
+743 
-757 RATR
+757 

>member
-1 MADSYTNRWARYDL
+1 MMANSQNNWARYDL
-15 WDERHLSL
+15 WDERHLSH
-23 DRFAREDP
+23 DRFAVEDP
-31 ENGFCAAASPRD
+31 ENGFCASASPND
-43 PRPSLVIENDRIVE
+43 PKPSLLIESGRVIE
-57 MDGVPAAEFDM
+57 MDGVPASEFDM

-78 DLTIAETAM
+78 DLTIADEAM
-87 ALDSREFARMLVDVD
+87 AMDSREFAQMLVNVN

-181 VARNGRTNAIAC
+181 VASNGRTNAIAC
-193 AVGAAAARD
+193 AVGAAVVRD

-235 EAAFLDGD
+235 EDSFLDGD

-248 KTFLTAAYASRG
+248 KAFLTAVYAARG

-358 FLMSGTDFICSGFG
+358 YLMSGTDFICSGFG

-382 ASLFNAEELEDF
+382 ASLFNAEEMEDF

-413 QVMAA
+413 QLMATRA
-418 RSRAIEAISAVL
+418 RAIEAISAVL

-436 RLSEAQKKSVLYA
+436 RLTEAQKQSVLHA
-449 HGSDETDSFVPG
+449 HGSDDTASFMPG
-461 EVARMNAALV
+461 EVAKMNASLI
-471 ERRITF
+471 ERDITF
-477 VDVVR
+477 VEVVQ
-482 ALAARGFATEAAR
+482 ALASRGFTPEAAR

-535 GYVMTDERRQAIS
+535 GYVMTDERWQAIS
-548 RMRHEVSK
+548 RMRREVSK
-556 RDVLAGEGETG
+556 HDVLASEGVTG
-567 QQESRRWR
+567 QQDARHWR
-575 IEAKGEAAPGDD
+575 IESKGDARQGED
-587 PREVVIGISPGFGV
+587 PREVVIGIGPGFGV

-612 YKVLAAL
+612 YKVLGAL
-619 IDGIREGGGLPRV
+619 LEGIRERGGHPRV

-665 TVIHQRDQAPHMNL
+665 TVIHRHDQAPHMNL
-679 ELFSQAPLIGEED
+679 ELFSQAPLIGEAD
-692 YRAIGRNAARYGLGQ
+692 YRAIGGNAARYALGQ
-707 SPIPVTIPY
+707 SPTPVTIPY

-728 TALLYAIETSMIETG
+728 TALLYAIETSMIESG
-743 RNPETLEVEFYDGR
+743 QNPEVLEVEFYDVR
-757 RATR
+757 

>member
-1 MADSYTNRWARYDL
+1 MSNSQNNWARYDL
-15 WDERHLSL
+15 WDERHLNL
-23 DRFAREDP
+23 DRFAVEDP
-31 ENGFCAAASPRD
+31 ENGFCASASPYD
-43 PRPSLVIENDRIVE
+43 PKPSLVLENGSISE
-57 MDGVPAAEFDM
+57 MDGIPASEFDM

-87 ALDSREFARMLVDVD
+87 AMDSREFAKMLVDVD
-102 VPRERL
+102 VPRARL

-181 VARNGRTNAIAC
+181 VASNGRTNAIAC
-193 AVGAAAARD
+193 AVGAAVVRD

-235 EAAFLDGD
+235 EASFIDGD

-248 KTFLTAAYASRG
+248 KTFLTAVYAARG

-273 LMGFHEGKSMLYL
+273 LMGFHERKSMLYL

-326 NVLAALLDLEC
+326 NLLAALLDLEC

-358 FLMSGTDFICSGFG
+358 YLMSGTDFICSGFG
-372 SIAKYDNSFN
+372 SIPKYDNSFN
-382 ASLFNAEELEDF
+382 ASLFNAEEMDDF
-394 LALQREFQVEGGL
+394 LALQREYQVEGGL

-413 QVMAA
+413 KVLAA
-418 RSRAIEAISAVL
+418 RARAIDAITVVL
-430 ETLNLG
+430 ETLTSV
-436 RLSEAQKKSVLYA
+436 RLTEIQKKSVLYA
-449 HGSDETDSFVPG
+449 HGSDETSSFMPG
-461 EVARMNAALV
+461 DVAKMNAILL
-471 ERRITF
+471 ERNITF
-477 VDVVR
+477 VDVVQL
-482 ALAARGFATEAAR
+482 LAARGFTIEADR
-495 LLSMARQRVTGDYL
+495 LLSMGRQRVTGDYL

-520 VSAVNDPNRYSGPGT
+520 VSAVNDPNRYRGPGT
-535 GYVMTDERRQAIS
+535 GYVMTEERRQAIN

-556 RDVLAGEGETG
+556 HDILIGEGVTG
-567 QQESRRWR
+567 QQDSRRWR
-575 IEAKGEAAPGDD
+575 IESKGEAVPGDD
-587 PREVVIGISPGFGV
+587 SREVVIGVSPGFGI

-619 IDGIREGGGLPRV
+619 IEGVRERGGRPRV
-632 VRVHHTAD
+632 VRMHHTAD

-665 TVIHQRDQAPHMNL
+665 TVIHRHDQSPHMNL
-679 ELFSQAPLIGEED
+679 ELFSQAPLIGEAD
-692 YRAIGRNAARYGLGQ
+692 YRAIGGNAARYALGQ
-707 SPIPVTIPY
+707 TPVPVIVPY

-728 TALLYAIETSMIETG
+728 TALLYAIETSMIEADK
-743 RNPETLEVEFYDGR
+743 NPEVLEVEFYD
-757 RATR
+757 